1 MSQKISN
8 GSANVRFLVEN
19 EAFFQHFSS
28 MFCLRYFFHA
38 AFSVIFSF
46 ERCFCWIEPQ
56 THLFVELS
64 TNSMFL
70 LISASNTFFR
80 QFKQTNSF
88 SVNLRETCQ
97 KKVKTLK
104 KKVKSRKIGNWRT
117 KKSVFKEAVKD
128 KKNVIKKLLEEQ
140 KSVIKKSDR
149 QKTTKNE
156 TKDQKP

>member
-1 MSQKISN
+1 MKCSRNSFIFDQMYVFWSKTM
-8 GSANVRFLVEN
+8 
-19 EAFFQHFSS
+19 HFSNIFPPCFGWDILS
-28 MFCLRYFFHA
+28 MHHFQL
-38 AFSVIFSF
+38 FSASNVV
-46 ERCFCWIEPQ
+46 
-56 THLFVELS
+56 FVELS

-149 QKTTKNE
+149 QKKQTK
-156 TKDQKP
+156 KR